1 MDLTIAMSGPDPA
14 GELRSL
20 YAWLADDE
28 ELRGLVRLDTA
39 APAAGTLGSAAELLA
54 VALGPGGV
62 SAAVATG
69 LVAWLRQRTSDVA
82 ITARG
87 RDGREVRL
95 AARRVRALDSG
106 QLRELSVRVAAELD
120 QPAAGDDG

>member
-28 ELRGLVRLDTA
+28 ELRGLVRLDTTT
-39 APAAGTLGSAAELLA
+39 PAAGTLGSAAELLV

-69 LVAWLRQRTSDVA
+69 LVAWLRQRTSDIA

-87 RDGREVRL
+87 PDGREVRL

-106 QLRELSVRVAAELD
+106 QLHELSAWVAAELD
-120 QPAAGDDG
+120 ETPGDDG

>member
-1 MDLTIAMSGPDPA
+1 
-14 GELRSL
+14 
-20 YAWLADDE
+20 
-28 ELRGLVRLDTA
+28 
-39 APAAGTLGSAAELLA
+39 

-62 SAAVATG
+62 SAAVAAG

-95 AARRVRALDSG
+95 AARRVRALDSR
-106 QLRELSVRVAAELD
+106 QLRELSARVAAELD
-120 QPAAGDDG
+120 EPAAGDDG